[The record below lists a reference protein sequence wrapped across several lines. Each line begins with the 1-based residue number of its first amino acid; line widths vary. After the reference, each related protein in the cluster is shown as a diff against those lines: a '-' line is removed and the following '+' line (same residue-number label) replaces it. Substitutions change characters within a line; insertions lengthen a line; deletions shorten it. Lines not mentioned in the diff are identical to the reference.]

1 MPYPGVSNQISRE
14 MDSGI
19 RCIFAV
25 LQRESGFEVR
35 GVTGTAAAFRDI
47 HHSLPLRPPALEDQG
62 SRVDYRALASFEPA
76 SSIRNKPRM
85 ISDQIHFD
93 VVTKSAQQL
102 ALLGRFPS
110 LLDML

>member
-1 MPYPGVSNQISRE
+1 MLTMPYPGVSNQISRE

-62 SRVDYRALASFEPA
+62 SRVDYPTLAFVRARILNQNQTDSGVSNRFRLNSFRCGNEVSTAARAP
-76 SSIRNKPRM
+76 
-85 ISDQIHFD
+85 
-93 VVTKSAQQL
+93 
-102 ALLGRFPS
+102 
-110 LLDML
+110 